1 MAVYYATK
9 SYVLSFSRAIRRE
22 LNGTGVSVT
31 VLCPGAT
38 STEFEITAKAQNTRL
53 FHWLKPMEARDV
65 AHAGFQGMLRS
76 DGVVVPGWLNKFI
89 ALSTELLPSAI
100 TLEINRF
107 LLHERS

>member
-9 SYVLSFSRAIRRE
+9 SYVLSFSRGIRRE
-22 LNGTGVSVT
+22 LRGTGVSVT

-38 STEFEITAKAQNTRL
+38 NTEFEATAKAQNTRL

-65 AHAGFQGMLRS
+65 ARAGFQGMLRS
-76 DGVVVPGWLNKFI
+76 DGVVVPGWLNKFVAI
-89 ALSTELLPSAI
+89 SAGILPSAV

-107 LLHERS
+107 LLDERR